1 MIEKYFST
9 LAREVGHLVLLGVLL
24 YLILDVGS
32 EATAAILGFVV
43 LVRAVWLVPSTDR
56 LTSRT
61 VSVVVLLGVVAVGT
75 AVTVLYWTEVGWLV
89 PLLVLIALWLLLDV
103 LIGTA
108 GEPPQDRLP
117 EDDRIQAA
125 LLYELRD
132 VLRNADSPQTDEE
145 LAAKL
150 GVDRERVHDALT
162 TLEEDDFVDSSAEGY
177 VLEENRL
184 GLVYWVRR
192 AVQRLLKPFRS
203 IG

>member
-1 MIEKYFST
+1 MFEKYFST

-32 EATAAILGFVV
+32 DATVAILGFVV
-43 LVRAVWLVPSTDR
+43 LVRAVWLLPSTDR

-61 VSVVVLLGVVAVGT
+61 VSVVVLLGVIVVGT
-75 AVTVLYWTEVGWLV
+75 AVTVLYWTDVGWLV

-103 LIGTA
+103 LVGTT

-132 VLRNADSPQTDEE
+132 ALRNADSPQTDEA
-145 LAAKL
+145 LAAEL
-150 GVDRERVHDALT
+150 GVDRARVHDALT
-162 TLEEDDFVDSSAEGY
+162 TLEEDDFVVSNAEGY
-177 VLEENRL
+177 ALEENRL

-192 AVQRLLKPFRS
+192 AVRRLLKPFRS